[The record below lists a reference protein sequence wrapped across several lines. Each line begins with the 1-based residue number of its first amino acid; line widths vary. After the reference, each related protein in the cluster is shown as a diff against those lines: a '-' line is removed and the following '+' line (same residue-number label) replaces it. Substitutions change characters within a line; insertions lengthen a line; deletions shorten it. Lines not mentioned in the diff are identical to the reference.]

1 MSGSSYSFLL
11 FLSLPPAGASK
22 SRWDIMIPFL
32 QALNDIFSF
41 SLLFPPKFKHLGLA
55 KAPLTPM

>member
-1 MSGSSYSFLL
+1 
-11 FLSLPPAGASK
+11 
-22 SRWDIMIPFL
+22 MIPFL